1 MRGIGRVMSQTSTLT
16 MVQKMMRLPPGS
28 GGNGGRSMMAE

>member
-1 MRGIGRVMSQTSTLT
+1 MRGIGRVMSHTSTLT

-28 GGNGGRSMMAE
+28 GGSGGRSTMAD